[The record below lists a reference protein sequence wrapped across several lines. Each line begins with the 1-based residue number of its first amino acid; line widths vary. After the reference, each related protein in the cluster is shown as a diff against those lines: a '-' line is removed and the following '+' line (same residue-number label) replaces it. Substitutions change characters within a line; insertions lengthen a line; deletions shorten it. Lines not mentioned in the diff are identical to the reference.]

1 MKLECAFARSIC
13 ALANDWN
20 AKQCLK
26 DTKAHKIKLEFTWKH
41 ETRRSCQKTSE
52 EKSVEEKPLVR
63 LNVSEAD
70 EGENVDIV
78 ENVEK
83 IDKSLVSDQMK
94 MPLPEI
100 KTKKF
105 V

>member
-1 MKLECAFARSIC
+1 M
-13 ALANDWN
+13 
-20 AKQCLK
+20 
-26 DTKAHKIKLEFTWKH
+26 
-41 ETRRSCQKTSE
+41 
-52 EKSVEEKPLVR
+52 EEKPLVR

-83 IDKSLVSDQMK
+83 SDKSLVSDQMK